1 VKRLENRN
9 LLKNFR
15 RVFDQSG
22 REREGFE
29 AERERERER
38 EGKRPWWRWSGSGCK
53 DGDPALNHVS
63 SIDLAGFKHK
73 SQRVRFDESY
83 SDT

>member
-1 VKRLENRN
+1 MKRLENRN

-22 REREGFE
+22 RERGI
-29 AERERERER
+29 RSGER

-53 DGDPALNHVS
+53 DGDPVLNHVS
-63 SIDLAGFKHK
+63 SIDLAGFKRK
-73 SQRVRFDESY
+73 SQRVRLDESY
-83 SDT
+83 CDT